1 MAVDDYLRVA
11 WQADRDGNRQLREAM
26 LTLAV
31 AFSPGEAWA
40 ELCRARL
47 VQDRPSHFLGH
58 HPTLPEALADPRV
71 QHSLRKLRARNP
83 LSRVRFLRLRS
94 EASTGLLLYHEPLGE
109 MSKARLKVIRETTD
123 GFRIAEED
131 LKLRGEGDV
140 LGIRQSGLPG
150 YRIARSEVHGQLI
163 TQARDEALRIMKDN
177 PKLKGE
183 RGEALRCLLYLYERD
198 EAIPL
203 IGAG

>member
-1 MAVDDYLRVA
+1 
-11 WQADRDGNRQLREAM
+11 N
-26 LTLAV
+26 
-31 AFSPGEAWA
+31 
-40 ELCRARL
+40 
-47 VQDRPSHFLGH
+47 
-58 HPTLPEALADPRV
+58 
-71 QHSLRKLRARNP
+71 
-83 LSRVRFLRLRS
+83 
-94 EASTGLLLYHEPLGE
+94 E
-109 MSKARLKVIRETTD
+109 MSTARLKVIRETND

-150 YRIARSEVHGQLI
+150 YRIAHSEFHGQLI

-177 PKLKGE
+177 PKLKGDQ
-183 RGEALRCLLYLYERD
+183 GDALRCLLYLYERD